1 MSIYEGFGYETSRGT
16 SVFMIFF
23 YVILALI
30 IGVILFTA
38 IRALYIWNKNNH
50 SPRQTVHA
58 EVFTK
63 RQDFSTFRH
72 NANNG
77 IGHYNTMYV
86 KYFVLFQLDNGEKIR
101 LKVKPGE
108 YDLLR
113 ERDKGMLTYQ
123 GTRYLGFEAQA
134 EDPYFS

>member
-1 MSIYEGFGYETSRGT
+1 MTTYEGFGYGASQGT
-16 SVFMIFF
+16 SIFMTIF

-30 IGVILFTA
+30 IGVILFGI
-38 IRALYIWNKNNH
+38 IRTIYVWNKNNH
-50 SPRQTVHA
+50 SPRLTVHA

-63 RQDFSTFRH
+63 RQDFSTYRH
-72 NANNG
+72 TGSTG
-77 IGHYNTMYV
+77 IADHTTYV

-101 LKVKPGE
+101 LKVKSSE

-123 GTRYLGFEAQA
+123 GTRYLGFEAQP
-134 EDPYFS
+134 EEPYYG

>member
-1 MSIYEGFGYETSRGT
+1 MTSYEGFGYGMDRGA
-16 SVFMIFF
+16 SIFMTIF

-30 IGVILFTA
+30 IGFILFA
-38 IRALYIWNKNNH
+38 IIRALYIWNKNNH
-50 SPRQTVHA
+50 SPKLTVHA

-72 NANNG
+72 DTNG
-77 IGHYNTMYV
+77 GFGHYNTMYV

-101 LKVKPGE
+101 LKVKPSE

-123 GTRYLGFEAQA
+123 GSRYLGFEAQPS
-134 EDPYFS
+134 DPYFG